1 MFQCF
6 NCDKNIIKPDLT
18 INFDN
23 IIYNEEYIDIP
34 PEYNSSSLWIITSP
48 HLYSNTKQ
56 YQHCSLLS
64 QLTGE
69 ENSYFLQFP
78 CIGNEHN
85 NSRLSN
91 SCETSSRQKTKEVTV
106 KKYTSLNVNKDLTK
120 MKKYLMDN
128 SF

>member
-48 HLYSNTKQ
+48 QMKSNTKQ
-56 YQHCSLLS
+56 YQHYYLLS

-78 CIGNEHN
+78 YAVNDHN
-85 NSRLSN
+85 NSRYSH
-91 SCETSSRQKTKEVTV
+91 SCESSSRHKPKEIAV
-106 KKYTSLNVNKDLTK
+106 KKYASLHVKKDLVK